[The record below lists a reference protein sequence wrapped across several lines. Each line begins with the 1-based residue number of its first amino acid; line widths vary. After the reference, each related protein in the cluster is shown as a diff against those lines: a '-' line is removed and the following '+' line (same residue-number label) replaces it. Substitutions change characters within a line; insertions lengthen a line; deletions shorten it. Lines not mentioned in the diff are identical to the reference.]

1 MMILSIASHQ
11 SLSLLL
17 LVTLSVNAFSTT
29 GIQMQVHKPP
39 EKVVICGAGVIGASV
54 AYYLSLRGTAA
65 VIVDRAGFV
74 FKDPTVWHI
83 LRMMNT

>member
-1 MMILSIASHQ
+1 
-11 SLSLLL
+11 
-17 LVTLSVNAFSTT
+17 
-29 GIQMQVHKPP
+29 MQGYKPP

-74 FKDPTVWHI
+74 FQNCFVYRIHSVCHNVAVLKFCKPLLVLLDC
-83 LRMMNT
+83 LE

>member
-1 MMILSIASHQ
+1 
-11 SLSLLL
+11 
-17 LVTLSVNAFSTT
+17 
-29 GIQMQVHKPP
+29 MQGYKPP

-74 FKDPTVWHI
+74 IEDYTSLNCWSVPVTMFTQFAIK
-83 LRMMNT
+83 LLF